1 MNSTLLLNPLIVIFA
16 GMTSFM
22 HVKLTGA
29 LNDVVNFQTFGNSMM
44 VLFRLVTAAGWN
56 DVLDPLMN
64 TRNCTKTANDGTP
77 GDCGDPTLAILYFVS
92 LIFIVFL
99 GKAFGF
105 MDILKEILLIL

>member
-1 MNSTLLLNPLIVIFA
+1 
-16 GMTSFM
+16 M

-64 TRNCTKTANDGTP
+64 TRNCTKTASDGTP

-105 MDILKEILLIL
+105 IWIF